1 MMNRNLLLAALGV
14 CSALMAQTAG
24 QGKQAPVPFRAEARL
39 VVVDAVVTDKKG
51 ASVHG
56 LAAKDF
62 HIFEDGKEQSVAGFS
77 SQTGPATPVAT
88 PVISRRRYFVLFFDD
103 KSLGMADQGWVRQ
116 AALKFIAENAGPDR
130 LIAVMENE
138 WPNPALRVKQA
149 FTADVARLQEV
160 VSRTK
165 ATPSSIPFDQAVGE
179 PGGPPPALL
188 ALAKDLTDVPGRK
201 VVAYFSGRTDAE
213 DSGNAGR
220 HVPRPFYPAS
230 QDPSRDPLVFAFR
243 KANVAIYPIGYSVG
257 CTTATGWLDNLA
269 MATGGLSICRGN
281 EPLLALNDMV
291 REQDESYSLGYV
303 PADSPEGSCHVLK
316 VTVDR
321 PGVSVRARPLYCN
334 IKPVNLVATNP
345 LEKELENLAASAAPG
360 ASGATVAVPFFFE
373 SKDVA
378 RVNVALEIPSP
389 VFDARKLRG
398 KLHADLDVLGLAYTL
413 AGGVAARFS
422 DKVGYDFDTQ
432 QELDTFRQKP
442 LHYEHQFDMASGNY
456 NFKVVYRSAKDS
468 FGKVETPLAVDFY
481 DPAQLSLSAIALS
494 REVRPVTA
502 SDSVDGV
509 LAEGRKPLVFR
520 GNQIVVSGSDRL
532 QRSGLVEAYLEV
544 YEPLLKEKNPVQLGL
559 RLRLLGGTSGEQ
571 KWDSGNVNLS
581 GLAQAG
587 DAVIPVA
594 LRLPVAGLAPGAY
607 RAEFTVEDSAG
618 GRAVREAEFRLE

>member
-14 CSALMAQTAG
+14 CSAMWAQSG
-24 QGKQAPVPFRAEARL
+24 PPVPFRAEARL

-62 HIFEDGKEQSVAGFS
+62 HIFEDGKEQPVAGFS
-77 SQTGPATPVAT
+77 SETGPATPGVT

-165 ATPSSIPFDQAVGE
+165 AQPSSIPFDRGVSGE
-179 PGGPPPALL
+179 APGPPAALL
-188 ALAKDLTDVPGRK
+188 AMAKDLTDVPGRK
-201 VVAYFSGRTDAE
+201 VVAYFSGRTDE
-213 DSGNAGR
+213 SGFDSSGR
-220 HVPRPFYPAS
+220 PVFRPFLPAS
-230 QDPSRDPLVFAFR
+230 QDSSRDPLVLAFR
-243 KANVAIYPIGYSVG
+243 RANVAIYPIAYTAG

-303 PADSPEGSCHVLK
+303 PADSPEGSCHALK

-360 ASGATVAVPFFFE
+360 ASGASVAVPFFFTA
-373 SKDVA
+373 KDVA

-389 VFDARKLRG
+389 VFEARKLRG

-422 DKVGYDFDTQ
+422 DKVGYDFDSQ
-432 QELDTFRQKP
+432 QDFDTFRQKAP
-442 LHYEHQFDMASGNY
+442 HYEHQFDMAPGNY

-468 FGKVETPLAVDFY
+468 FGKVETPLAVDPY
-481 DPAQLSLSAIALS
+481 DPGQLSLSAIALS

-502 SDSVDGV
+502 SDSVDAV
-509 LAEGRKPLVFR
+509 LEEGRKPLVFR
-520 GNQIVVSGSDRL
+520 GNQIVVSGTDRF

-544 YEPLLKEKNPVQLGL
+544 YEPLLKEKDPVQLGL
-559 RLRLLGGTSGEQ
+559 RLRLLDGTSGEQ

-587 DAVIPVA
+587 NAVIPVA

-618 GRAVREAEFRLE
+618 GRALREAEFRLE